1 MTTKTMLICAI
12 AALWCAATGV
22 KAVLALIHRESYM
35 ISWWDAAVA
44 GTGRKLDRGRTMI
57 KLVMMIAV
65 TVACALAV
73 AKVIAPTQV
82 FYVAIPVLVITAIVE
97 MSAPKPQRRG
107 R

>member
-1 MTTKTMLICAI
+1 MTTKTMMICAA
-12 AALWCAATGV
+12 AALWCAATAL
-22 KAVLALIHRESYM
+22 KAVLALIHRESYV

-44 GTGRKLDRGRTMI
+44 GTGRALGRGRTVI

-65 TVACALAV
+65 AAACALA
-73 AKVIAPTQV
+73 ATRVIEPTQV
-82 FYVAIPVLVITAIVE
+82 FYVAIPVLVVTAIVE